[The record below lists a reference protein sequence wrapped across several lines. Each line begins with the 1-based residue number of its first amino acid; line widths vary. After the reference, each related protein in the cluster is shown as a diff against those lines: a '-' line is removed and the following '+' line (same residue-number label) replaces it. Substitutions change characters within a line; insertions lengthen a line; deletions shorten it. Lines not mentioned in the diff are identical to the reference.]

1 MGFATN
7 FNRGGQHMRPQRRT
21 AIQMRR
27 VFLASLAVLAAGLG
41 TVGAVAYACT
51 GVGVNEFTYSTP
63 SSGTGNL
70 PLSVQTWTG
79 GAGLDKTK
87 NFFFR
92 YAPPN
97 DATTCAAKPAVPNYP
112 SVKPNASGH
121 IGSSSSKI
129 PRTIP
134 NLGSP
139 GGTGEAC
146 WSTGTA
152 VPSEIAAPA
161 LITVN

>member
-1 MGFATN
+1 
-7 FNRGGQHMRPQRRT
+7 MRPQRRT

-51 GVGVNEFTYSTP
+51 QGGLNEYTYSTP
-63 SSGTGNL
+63 SSGNGNL

-79 GAGLDKTK
+79 GATGALDKTK
-87 NFFFR
+87 YFYFR

-97 DATTCAAKPAVPNYP
+97 DATTCAAKPAVPGYP